1 MSLTDATVPS
11 DKRFGLS
18 RGDDKNPRTQP
29 AGTSSLILPVLSL
42 FLGFRTEPFLGFRT
56 EPFLGFRTE
65 PFLGFRTEPFA
76 LRCFLLLKFE
86 FFPTPAD
93 QLTGAGMPTLERVVS
108 AVHVIL
114 GNDHRF
120 IADQGAFAK
129 INALERIDR
138 WSFIDVLASGDN

>member
-42 FLGFRTEPFLGFRT
+42 FLGFRT